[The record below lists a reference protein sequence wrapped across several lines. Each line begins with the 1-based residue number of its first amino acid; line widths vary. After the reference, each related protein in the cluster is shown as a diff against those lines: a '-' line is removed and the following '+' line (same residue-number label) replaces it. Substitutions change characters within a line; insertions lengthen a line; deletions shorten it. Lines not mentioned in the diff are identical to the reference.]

1 VQRGE
6 SDSVVWEVIDIR
18 QSLEDNG
25 LRMRWRFALV
35 LKNTG
40 AAPIDFERME
50 IASRRGGSGDIH
62 GGMNSTAFARHLEPG
77 AELRISRSE
86 SWGCPQC
93 APGSLSRFFS
103 DGIIVSYTLR
113 GHDTAG
119 EGVRVPIAVR
129 LNSSVGERQ

>member
-6 SDSVVWEVIDIR
+6 SDSVVWEVVDIR
-18 QSLEDNG
+18 QSLEENG

-40 AAPIDFERME
+40 GAPIDFERME
-50 IASRRGGSGDIH
+50 TVQRRVGSGDIY
-62 GGMNSTAFARHLEPG
+62 GGMNSTALSRHLEPG

-93 APGSLSRFFS
+93 GPGSLPRFFS

-113 GHDTAG
+113 GHDAAG
-119 EGVRVPIAVR
+119 ESVRVSIAVR
-129 LNSSVGERQ
+129 LNSSVGERK